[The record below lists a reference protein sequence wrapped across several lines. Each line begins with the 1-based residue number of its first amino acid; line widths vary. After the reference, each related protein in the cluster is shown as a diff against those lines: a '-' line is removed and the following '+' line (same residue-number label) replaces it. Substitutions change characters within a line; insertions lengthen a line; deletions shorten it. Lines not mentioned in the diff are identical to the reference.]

1 MNANSLNNYF
11 DVLEEAGKRADFI
24 DKNAKPQPYQPQ
36 TISIEDFR
44 KRQENQRV
52 QRQYEA
58 LGQYEAI
65 ANEAL
70 GENFFDPDFG
80 LDKEYELA
88 SDRPLNP
95 DPEPQPQPQQLPPGY
110 GYFEYEGKRHENT
123 GNGWNVLQPGQA
135 AQDANIE
142 REYQE
147 KLKNK
152 RKPGFVTGKPLLP
165 SKLFQKPTIA
175 QR

>member
-1 MNANSLNNYF
+1 MDANSLNNYF

-36 TISIEDFR
+36 TISIDEFR
-44 KRQENQRV
+44 RRQREKRRE
-52 QRQYEA
+52 
-58 LGQYEAI
+58 LGIPQVEP
-65 ANEAL
+65 L
-70 GENFFDPDFG
+70 
-80 LDKEYELA
+80 YELA

-95 DPEPQPQPQQLPPGY
+95 DPEPQPQPQPQQPPPGY
-110 GYFEYEGKRHENT
+110 GYLYMDGIRHENT

-147 KLKNK
+147 KLKK
-152 RKPGFVTGKPLLP
+152 EKQEKLKKERKPGFVTGKPLLP

>member
-1 MNANSLNNYF
+1 M
-11 DVLEEAGKRADFI
+11 
-24 DKNAKPQPYQPQ
+24 DKPL
-36 TISIEDFR
+36 ISIEDFR

-58 LGQYEAI
+58 LGQYEAL

-70 GENFFDPDFG
+70 IENFFDPDYG
-80 LDKEYELA
+80 LDKEYA
-88 SDRPLNP
+88 VD
-95 DPEPQPQPQQLPPGY
+95 PQPQAQPPPSGY
-110 GYFEYEGKRHENT
+110 GYFEMGGKRHEDT

-147 KLKNK
+147 KLKK
-152 RKPGFVTGKPLLP
+152 ERKPGFVTGKPLLP
-165 SKLFQKPTIA
+165 SRLFQKPTIA